1 MGISSLPVGLKEESN
16 ISKNNIMQRSPVK
29 RGRPPLTRSRTE
41 NKQDYSGSSSSKLI
55 TDYGIQLNSDLQE
68 EIRESNQQNLLSST
82 GESSNINSNSVT
94 NLASH
99 FDTST
104 ALLWSKISDLIKDS
118 NDKLL
123 EQMVYIKEDIENIRQ
138 DIRESKEKQLYMEK
152 EIKNLQQQL
161 EQQKSE
167 NELMQFKIDSLNN
180 DYNYK
185 KVIVYNYPVEKSI
198 STSEIYEF
206 MTNVLNI
213 NDISQSDII
222 ETNLI
227 TKKPNIVVRIIF
239 NNKQIR
245 DKFFYTFIQKKQLR
259 NTSNEWKDM
268 QMAPE
273 LTKNSRLRRKK
284 LLPIFYEWRKQKDQ
298 VKLRNDILMI
308 NQEKITYSLKL
319 CKLVYVNNFHPYSD
333 QIDMNS

>member
-1 MGISSLPVGLKEESN
+1 
-16 ISKNNIMQRSPVK
+16 MQRSPVK

-41 NKQDYSGSSSSKLI
+41 NKEAYSGTSSSKLI
-55 TDYGIQLNSDLQE
+55 TDYGIQLNSKLQE
-68 EIRESNQQNLLSST
+68 EISEFDQQTLLSST
-82 GESSNINSNSVT
+82 GESSNVKSNSVT

-99 FDTST
+99 FDTSN
-104 ALLWSKISDLIKDS
+104 ALLWSKISELINDS

-123 EQMVYIKEDIENIRQ
+123 EQMVYIKEDIENIRHE
-138 DIRESKEKQLYMEK
+138 IREFKEKQLYIEK

-161 EQQKSE
+161 EEQKSE

-185 KVIVYNYPVEKSI
+185 NIIVYNYPVDKSI
-198 STSEIYEF
+198 STSEVYKF
-206 MTNVLNI
+206 MTDVLNI
-213 NDISQSDII
+213 KDISQSDIT
-222 ETNLI
+222 ETNLL

-239 NNKQIR
+239 NNRQTR
-245 DKFFYTFIQKKQLR
+245 DKFFYNFIQEKQLR

-308 NQEKITYSLKL
+308 NQEKITYSLKS
-319 CKLVYVNNFHPYSD
+319 CKLVYVNNFHPYSV
-333 QIDMNS
+333 QIDRNS